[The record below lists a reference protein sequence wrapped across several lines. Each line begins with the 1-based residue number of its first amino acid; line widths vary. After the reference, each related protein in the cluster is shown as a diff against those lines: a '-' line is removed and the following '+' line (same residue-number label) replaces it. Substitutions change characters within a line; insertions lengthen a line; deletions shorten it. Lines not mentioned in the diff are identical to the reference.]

1 MLQFNLLHGLATSYS
16 YNRKNILS
24 CLLPRRHRHLASA
37 SPMKT
42 IFMLACHDL
51 ASCCIELL
59 YYVLSLSI
67 RVYLFLP
74 IRINFFSQWGNIK
87 SGQINHLVGQNREGP
102 EVSGFPKISSG
113 IIPLTRCLTFLNS
126 W

>member
-16 YNRKNILS
+16 YNRKNILI

-74 IRINFFSQWGNIK
+74 IRINLFSQWENIK
-87 SGQINHLVGQNREGP
+87 SGQINHLH
-102 EVSGFPKISSG
+102 FK
-113 IIPLTRCLTFLNS
+113 
-126 W
+126 